1 MPLRRNMRSRER
13 KRQDHLANVQRC
25 WFLPMSVHHRGIPDS
40 EDDLCARQYRAQV
53 LAERG
58 RSCTFCHEWT
68 GLGLAAQK
76 AENLSTQSAG
86 KITRL
91 ACSYPCD
98 SPVVTIVWLPLRML
112 ARTVS
117 HGLAC
122 QRRVKNTALAGVT
135 MHHRGGVYGGAKL
148 VQVG

>member
-1 MPLRRNMRSRER
+1 MCRDVGFFRCLYTIVEYPIAWKISAHVNIVLECW
-13 KRQDHLANVQRC
+13 QRG
-25 WFLPMSVHHRGIPDS
+25 VAAV
-40 EDDLCARQYRAQV
+40 LCAMSGQ
-53 LAERG
+53 
-58 RSCTFCHEWT
+58 

-76 AENLSTQSAG
+76 AENSSAQSAG

-91 ACSYPCD
+91 ACRYPCD
-98 SPVVTIVWLPLRML
+98 SPAVTVVWLPLRML